1 MANVYSFAGK
11 GPSTS
16 GLNSVEEL
24 LDELRAG
31 RMVVVMDDEDRENE
45 GDLLMPASLVRPE
58 DINFMARYG
67 RGLICLTLTRERCRQ
82 LRLPLMV
89 SETDR
94 DRRTNFTLSIEAA
107 QGVTTGISA
116 YDRAHTVRT
125 AVAPNASPEDLR
137 QPGHI
142 FPIMAQPGGV
152 LTRAGHTEAGC
163 DLARLAG
170 FEAAAVIV
178 EIMNDDGTMA
188 RRPDLEAF
196 ARSHNLKIG
205 TIAELIRY
213 RLRNERSVER
223 ISEQPVQTE
232 FGEFRLFLYEDHV
245 HRDVHLAL
253 THGPIGESS
262 VPLVRVHVADTLRD
276 LLGVRGASRAWTL
289 RAAMERIAC
298 SGSGVIVILR
308 DHESPRDLVEAV
320 RALAA
325 GTATAG
331 VPSGGASSAGA
342 PVAGAANPQG
352 TFSASSLPD
361 APPAGGVLRTYGV
374 GAQILKDLGI
384 RRMRVL
390 SAPRQLQGISAFDLE
405 IESYVGEDS

>member
-1 MANVYSFAGK
+1 
-11 GPSTS
+11 
-16 GLNSVEEL
+16 
-24 LDELRAG
+24 
-31 RMVVVMDDEDRENE
+31 
-45 GDLLMPASLVRPE
+45 
-58 DINFMARYG
+58 
-67 RGLICLTLTRERCRQ
+67 
-82 LRLPLMV
+82 MV

-170 FEAAAVIV
+170 FEPAAVIV

-188 RRPDLEAF
+188 RRPELEAF

-205 TIAELIRY
+205 TIADLIRY

-223 ISEQPVQTE
+223 ISEQNVQTE
-232 FGEFRLFLYEDHV
+232 FGEFRLFMYEDHV

-253 THGPIGESS
+253 THGPISESC
-262 VPLVRVHVADTLRD
+262 VPLVRVHIADTLRD
-276 LLGVRGASRAWTL
+276 LLGIRGDSRAWTL
-289 RAAMERIAC
+289 RAAMQRVAHA
-298 SGSGVIVILR
+298 GSGVIVILR
-308 DHESPRDLVEAV
+308 DHESPRDLVDAA
-320 RALAA
+320 RALSE
-325 GTATAG
+325 T
-331 VPSGGASSAGA
+331 SGPTTTTTTSPPIA
-342 PVAGAANPQG
+342 PER
-352 TFSASSLPD
+352 SAS
-361 APPAGGVLRTYGV
+361 GGVLRTYGV
-374 GAQILKDLGI
+374 GAQILQDLGV

-405 IESYVGEDS
+405 IESYVGEDG